1 MARLPPGLRGRPLD
15 WGDDEAATRV
25 QSGAA
30 KLSLIAHEGPLEG
43 HVFGTDGDA
52 ITIGRGSSCGVQLAL
67 SDISRQHAIIRYRSG
82 RYWVEDLQTLNGTWV
97 NHQLIDRATA
107 LNQGDRIRI
116 GAQEFEVRFDGV
128 AHRQVVWDGP
138 NSAAVSVSPSPR
150 ASRGPVLPPIR
161 RIGVAAAVVVLAIS
175 SGVLLAYAVT
185 RQSRRAAL
193 STRAQPTHGATA
205 LPSGASA
212 ATTAAPASAPVR
224 ARVEIDGDVAVTST
238 QAGRVQW
245 SAARGTP
252 VRAGDELVRLR
263 LSNAAKQRELDR
275 INEKLEDNDSNAELA
290 RRAHEVADEL
300 EAAPTMA
307 TIKSDFDGVVV
318 AAPAAGA
325 RMQAGPTEVRVARR
339 VRLVVDASAIVGAG
353 SACAVTFLDQKLAA
367 DGRRVVGGAGATI
380 ELTRFPENLSFET
393 LGRARADCK

>member
-1 MARLPPGLRGRPLD
+1 MARLPPALRGKPLD

-30 KLSLIAHEGPLEG
+30 QLSLIAREGPLHG
-43 HVFGTDGDA
+43 HVFGTDGEP

-82 RYWVEDLQTLNGTWV
+82 RYWVEDLQTLNGTRV
-97 NHQLIDRATA
+97 NEQLIDRPTA

-116 GAQEFEVRFDGV
+116 SAQEFEVRFD
-128 AHRQVVWDGP
+128 ALANREVVWDGP
-138 NSAAVSVSPSPR
+138 NSAAVSVTPAPR
-150 ASRGPVLPPIR
+150 ASRRMVRPPLR
-161 RIGVAAAVVVLAIS
+161 SIGVAAVVVVLAIS

-185 RQSRRAAL
+185 RQSRRAAAVAARTQP
-193 STRAQPTHGATA
+193 SHSAAAQ
-205 LPSGASA
+205 PSGASA
-212 ATTAAPASAPVR
+212 ATTPAPLVR
-224 ARVEIDGDVAVTST
+224 ARVEVDGSVAVIAT
-238 QAGRVQW
+238 QTGRVAW

-252 VRAGDELVRLR
+252 VRTGDDLVRLR

-275 INEKLEDNDSNAELA
+275 INEKLEDNDSNPELA

-300 EAAPTMA
+300 EAAPTAA

-318 AAPAAGA
+318 TAPAMGA
-325 RMQAGPTEVRVARR
+325 RMQVGFSEMRVAHRI
-339 VRLVVDASAIVGAG
+339 RLVVDPSAIVGAG
-353 SACAVTFLDQKLAA
+353 SACRVTFLDQKLVA
-367 DGRRVVGGAGATI
+367 DGLRVVGDVGATI
-380 ELTRFPENLSFET
+380 ELTRFPENLSFEA